1 MKKIIAIIVV
11 ILCTISTKAQQ
22 DPQYTQYMYNMNV
35 LNPAYAGS
43 NDALNLN
50 FLARTQWVGFEGA
63 PETLTL
69 SMHSPVGKNI
79 GLGLSVIV
87 DKIGPV
93 EEQNIYGDVS
103 YTLNVSNKAKL
114 ALGVKAGYTFY
125 NLCIPCLNTVSPD
138 DQSFN
143 NNIANKAFPNF
154 GVGAFYYTDKFYAG
168 VSVPNLLQSFHFD
181 KSGGQVTRASE
192 EKHYF
197 VTTGYVFDISQDL
210 KLKPSIM
217 AKAVEGVPLSIDF
230 SGNVLFFDKFEA
242 GLSYRLDESFS
253 ALINVRVGES
263 LRIGYAY
270 DHTLT
275 NLEQFNSGS
284 HEVLLLFN
292 FDFEIVKIK
301 SPRFF

>member
-1 MKKIIAIIVV
+1 MKKLIVIIAV
-11 ILCTISTKAQQ
+11 ILLTISANAQQ

-43 NDALNLN
+43 KDALNIN
-50 FLARTQWVGFEGA
+50 FLARSQWVGFEGA
-63 PETLTL
+63 PKTITLGL
-69 SMHSPVGKNI
+69 HAPVGKNV

-87 DKIGPV
+87 DKLGPL
-93 EEQNIYGDVS
+93 EEQNIYGDFS
-103 YTLNVSNKAKL
+103 YTLNLNNNAKL
-114 ALGVKAGYTFY
+114 ALGLKAGYTFY
-125 NLCIPCLNTVSPD
+125 NLCIPCLTTITPGDESL
-138 DQSFN
+138 N
-143 NNIANKAFPNF
+143 NNNANKAFPNF
-154 GVGAFYYTDKFYAG
+154 GVGAFYYTEKFYAG
-168 VSVPNLLQSFHFD
+168 VSIPNLLQSFHFD

-192 EKHYF
+192 TKHLF
-197 VTTGYVFDISQDL
+197 LTTGYVFNLSQSL

-217 AKAVEGVPLSIDF
+217 AKAIEGTPLSIDF
-230 SGNVLFFDKFEA
+230 SGNLLFNDKIEA

-253 ALINVRVGES
+253 ALINIRVSKS

-275 NLEQFNSGS
+275 NLQEFNTGS

-292 FDFEIVKIK
+292 FGSENVKIQ

>member
-22 DPQYTQYMYNMNV
+22 DPQYTQYIYNMNV

-43 NDALNLN
+43 SDAISLN
-50 FLARTQWVGFEGA
+50 FLARTQWVGFDGA

-69 SMHSPVGKNI
+69 SMHAPIGKNI
-79 GLGLSVIV
+79 GAGLSVIV
-87 DKIGPV
+87 DKLGPV
-93 EEQNIYGDVS
+93 EEQNVYGDVS
-103 YTLNVSNKAKL
+103 YTLNVSNTAKL
-114 ALGVKAGYTFY
+114 ALGIKAGYTFY

-143 NNIANKAFPNF
+143 NNSANKAFPNF
-154 GVGAFYYTDKFYAG
+154 GVGVFYYTDKFYAG
-168 VSVPNLLQSFHFD
+168 LSVPNLLQSFHFD

-192 EKHYF
+192 AKHYF
-197 VTTGYVFDISQDL
+197 LTTGYVFDVSQDL

-217 AKAVEGVPLSIDF
+217 AKAVEGAPLSLDF
-230 SGNVLFFDKFEA
+230 SGNVLFYDKFEA

-253 ALINVRVGES
+253 ALINVRVGEG

-275 NLEQFNSGS
+275 TLEQFNSGS

-292 FDFEIVKIK
+292 FEFDRVKIK